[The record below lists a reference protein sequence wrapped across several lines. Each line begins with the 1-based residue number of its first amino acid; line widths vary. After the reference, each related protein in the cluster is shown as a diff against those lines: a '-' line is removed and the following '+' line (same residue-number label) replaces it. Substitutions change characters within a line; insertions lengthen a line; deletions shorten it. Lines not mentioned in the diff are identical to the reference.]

1 MTGSGQLSEAMAEL
15 AADVLAGGGV
25 TESDVTRLRREVFKD
40 GVVDRDEAELMFHLD
55 AHGENNDQAWKSF
68 FVEALT
74 NYFVWKQHPP
84 GVLSDDDGRFL
95 VERVTHDGKIDGETE
110 FKLIVDVISKAQ
122 SCPEDVVVL
131 ALGAVKE
138 IVLEGSGVK
147 FGAQRSRPGVIDA
160 ADVEIIKKVVYGAG
174 GGGGFT
180 ITRREA
186 ELLFEL
192 NNATVDKENTP
203 TWRELFVN
211 AVGNYLMFPRGA
223 PKVVGAEEI
232 RRREAI
238 PEKSSSRISYFGKAF
253 SAWKDERASETEDLQ
268 NKLEAADEADT
279 REKLDESE
287 AAWLIERITEDDVV
301 HDNEKALLA
310 HIKRLAS
317 EIHPSLLPFM
327 EKYGV

>member
-1 MTGSGQLSEAMAEL
+1 MTSSGRLAEAMADL

-25 TESDVTRLRREVFKD
+25 TESDVLKLRREVFKD
-40 GVVDRDEAELMFHLD
+40 GVVTRDEAELMFHLD
-55 AHGENNDQAWKSF
+55 AHGDNNVAAWTSF

-74 NYFVWKQHPP
+74 DYFVWKQHPP

-160 ADVEIIKKVVYGAG
+160 ADIEIIKKVVYGTG

-192 NNATVDKENTP
+192 NNATAEKENAP
-203 TWRELFVN
+203 AWRELFVN
-211 AVGNYLMFPRGA
+211 AVGNYLMFSHGAPNVVAVEEAKRTRKWMDERSSGIQSFFKHTRTISIAAEREAAEREEAASRSALRGA
-223 PKVVGAEEI
+223 GPG
-232 RRREAI
+232 
-238 PEKSSSRISYFGKAF
+238 
-253 SAWKDERASETEDLQ
+253 
-268 NKLEAADEADT
+268 
-279 REKLDESE
+279 
-287 AAWLIERITEDDVV
+287 
-301 HDNEKALLA
+301 
-310 HIKRLAS
+310 
-317 EIHPSLLPFM
+317 
-327 EKYGV
+327 